1 MATGAEL
8 TYNTGASPL
17 AMAQAI
23 FGTGVTIDGASF
35 TGDSN
40 ASAIFSNGDALA
52 PGVTPSDT
60 GVILSTGRVDRFT
73 QSSGDP
79 NRSASTTS
87 SNSGQNN
94 LQQFNIAAG
103 NTRTYDA
110 NYLDVDFTPENDL
123 MTMRFVFSSEEYPE
137 FTNSIY
143 QDFVGVWVN
152 GVQVEIVAGDGDV
165 DPANLNTSQNVNLFN
180 NNTGD
185 AYNTEMDGF
194 TVTLTMTIQVNAG
207 EPNSIRIGIADVG
220 DSNYDSNLLIAADSI
235 QTELVAQSDLI
246 SMYTNQTKVLDVLDN
261 DVNYGTGGMVITHI
275 NGIAVI
281 AGDSVTLTSGQT
293 ITLNADGT
301 LSVTSD
307 NDFETVNFTYGIEN
321 GDGEIDTGFV
331 TIATVPCFVA
341 GTLIRTE
348 DGQARVEDLRPG
360 DMVWSMDRG
369 LQPLRWIG
377 QRTVAAT
384 GTFAPVRVK
393 AGTFGDHANL
403 MLSPQHRILV
413 RDPLAD
419 LVFGTPEVLVAAKH
433 LVDGRNVQSVE
444 GGSVTYVHLL
454 FDQHEIVMA
463 NGLATESFLPGPQT
477 VDAFEDDIVDEIA
490 QLFPDLDLETGE
502 GYGDAARQILKKHE
516 ARMLFGSAA

>member
-8 TYNTGASPL
+8 TYTTNASAE

-23 FGTGVTIDGASF
+23 FGTGVVIEGASF

-40 ASAIFSNGDALA
+40 ASAIFSNGNALA
-52 PGVTPSDT
+52 PGVTPGDT

-79 NRSASTTS
+79 NRSTSTTS
-87 SNSGQNN
+87 NNSGQNN
-94 LQQFNIAAG
+94 NSDFNLAAG
-103 NTRTYDA
+103 RNTFDA
-110 NYLDVDFTPENDL
+110 NYLDVDFVPEHEL

-143 QDFVGVWVN
+143 QDFVGVWIN
-152 GVQVEIVAGDGDV
+152 GSQVEIVAGDGDV

-180 NNTGD
+180 DNTGD
-185 AYNTEMDGF
+185 DYNTEMDGF
-194 TVTLTMTIQVNAG
+194 TITLTMTMVVIPG
-207 EPNSIRIGIADVG
+207 ETNSIRIGIADVG
-220 DSNYDSNLLIAADSI
+220 DNQYDSNLLIAADSI
-235 QTELVAQSDLI
+235 QTELVARSDFI
-246 SMYTNQTKVLDVLDN
+246 SMYTNRTKVLNVLDN
-261 DVNYGTGGMVITHI
+261 DVNNGAGVMFITHI
-275 NGIAVI
+275 NGIAVSP
-281 AGDSVTLTSGQT
+281 GDSVTLTSGQV

-301 LSVTSD
+301 LSITSD
-307 NDFETVNFTYGIEN
+307 SDFETVNFTYGIEN
-321 GDGEIDTGFV
+321 SDGEIDSGFV
-331 TIATVPCFVA
+331 TIGTVPCFVA
-341 GTLIRTE
+341 GTLIQTRE
-348 DGQARVEDLRPG
+348 GQCKVEDLRP
-360 DMVWSMDRG
+360 DDLVWTLDRG

-377 QRTVAAT
+377 QRTVAAV
-384 GTFAPVRVK
+384 GSFAPVHVA
-393 AGTFGDHANL
+393 AGIFGDHGKL

-413 RDPLAD
+413 RDPVAD

-433 LVDGRNVQSVE
+433 LINGRNVTSCE

-477 VDAFEDDIVDEIA
+477 VDAFEDDVVQEIA
-490 QLFPDLDLETGE
+490 LLFPDLDLETGQ

-516 ARMLFGSAA
+516 AKMLFGAAA